1 MSNYVDNVNILWWL
15 NFLKQEFA
23 FNCKKQNVQII
34 LTWQSVKKCYNSG
47 SRTRIRPS
55 FLFVNIFILYI
66 CITLLKDTSN
76 KKVFY
81 VMTLYCYG
89 EKKTPN
95 FLTFSPKKTNIP
107 NKLVFCF
114 FCLHKVQHVVGLH
127 VNVRLSYPGLSLK
140 TETFYCRSLLLR
152 PLKYWERCINLL
164 EIMNYYLKCHCLS
177 PVEGV

>member
-15 NFLKQEFA
+15 NILKQEFA

-89 EKKTPN
+89 EKRLQIFWHSLLKKQISLINSFFVFFACIKCSMLLGCMWMSDYLIQVSHWRRKPFTAGHCCCVHSN
-95 FLTFSPKKTNIP
+95 TENVALTFWK
-107 NKLVFCF
+107 
-114 FCLHKVQHVVGLH
+114 
-127 VNVRLSYPGLSLK
+127 
-140 TETFYCRSLLLR
+140 
-152 PLKYWERCINLL
+152 
-164 EIMNYYLKCHCLS
+164 
-177 PVEGV
+177 